1 MESPFRLM
9 VMAIAAA
16 AFLYILLS
24 YFMFP
29 QAEAIPAIQKALDY
43 AEQNG
48 GKSHGIQL
56 EIPSGV
62 SFSGKTFDTR
72 TRSVRFECNSPDTCG
87 SGAMEI
93 TARGF
98 SAKQRFFGNAHFR
111 CVRKETI
118 NDCVIYF
125 GEKPAQLEIIGFEA
139 KESIG
144 GTQKTLELDVQNTGS
159 LNSIGGFYAAKIY
172 RVTTEGMEEQRNLVR
187 DFGSALN
194 NLGPGE
200 AQKIA
205 IQFEVAAGA
214 RYAATATVSGE
225 DSGEDSAEKGFETS
239 GNFNPACKA
248 VAKREQYEQAGSC
261 ITEYSCEGC
270 NAGYECKAA
279 WEQKG
284 TIGITS
290 FYPDKAIVSTEKTG
304 GSCT

>member
-1 MESPFRLM
+1 MESPFRIL
-9 VMAIAAA
+9 VAAIITA

-24 YFMFP
+24 YFIFP
-29 QAEAIPAIQKALDY
+29 EQDAATAIKKSLDY
-43 AEQNG
+43 AEQNT
-48 GKSHGIQL
+48 GKSYTTQMD
-56 EIPSGV
+56 IPKGL
-62 SFSGKTFDTR
+62 SFGGKTFDTR
-72 TRSVRFECNSPDTCG
+72 TRSVRFECSSPETCN
-87 SGAMEI
+87 SGAIEI
-93 TARGF
+93 TARSF
-98 SAKQRFFGNAHFR
+98 TAKQKISGEAHFR

-172 RVTTEGMEEQRNLVR
+172 RVTAEGTEEKRNLVR

-225 DSGEDSAEKGFETS
+225 DSGEDSAEKEFGIS
-239 GNFNPACKA
+239 GNLNPACKA
-248 VAKREQYEQAGSC
+248 VAKQAQYEQAGSC

-284 TIGITS
+284 TIGITG